1 MKKICMEL
9 FSLLKK
15 NGLSLATAES
25 CTGGLVAKTI
35 TDVSGASEVFLGGVV
50 SYQNDIKINVLG
62 VSKST
67 IDAYS
72 EVSFSCAE
80 EMALGICKV
89 MSSNIGISTT
99 GFAGPTGGTEKDPV
113 GTVYIGIAVNGD
125 VSSHRLSLG
134 KGLSRDKIRKSATKA
149 LLLRL
154 LEKIKEKY

>member
-1 MKKICMEL
+1 MKRICKEL
-9 FSLLKK
+9 FSILKE
-15 NGLSLATAES
+15 NGLCLAAAES

-35 TDVSGASEVFLGGVV
+35 TDVSGASAVFLGGVV

-80 EMALGICKV
+80 EMALGVCKA
-89 MSSNIGISTT
+89 MNSDIGISTT
-99 GFAGPTGGTEKDPV
+99 GYAGPTGGTEKDPV
-113 GTVYIGIAVNGD
+113 GTVYIGIAIKGF
-125 VSSHRLSLG
+125 VSSFRLSLG
-134 KGLSRDKIRKSATKA
+134 ERLSRDKIRKKATKA
-149 LLLRL
+149 LLSRL